1 MGLPEGHA
9 EKEGVEVTIDSLVSE
24 LKNRLAKK
32 SEGAVTSLSQQLQG
46 TSV

>member
-24 LKNRLAKK
+24 LQSRLAKK
-32 SEGAVTSLSQQLQG
+32 QNGAISSLAQQLQT
-46 TSV
+46 TSI